1 MPLNGMKG
9 ITVKVDA
16 QLHAEVT
23 QYIQNHDMTMS
34 EFVALALQDE
44 LHPKIQEKEG
54 KNMGNV
60 KTLAFQI
67 PEELFWRIKE
77 YLQRHNMSQKDFV
90 IGLIERELK
99 QEQTECQAHVEEQ
112 AETVDSEEMKDM
124 EQASEG
130 QELQE
135 EMGKAV
141 SAESGETAGNAAVQE
156 EEKYEESQ
164 DSGAETE
171 SESEDMGLSMGM

>member
-1 MPLNGMKG
+1 MPENKMKG

-23 QYIQNHDMTMS
+23 QYIQNHGMTMS
-34 EFVALALQDE
+34 EFVALALQNE
-44 LHPKIQEKEG
+44 LHPKSQEKEG
-54 KNMGNV
+54 KNMGNM
-60 KTLAFQI
+60 KTLAFQV

-90 IGLIERELK
+90 IGLIERELE
-99 QEQTECQAHVEEQ
+99 QEQTEGQAPVEEQ
-112 AETVDSEEMKDM
+112 AEAVDS
-124 EQASEG
+124 
-130 QELQE
+130 
-135 EMGKAV
+135 
-141 SAESGETAGNAAVQE
+141 E

-164 DSGAETE
+164 DNAAEAE

>member
-1 MPLNGMKG
+1 MPENKMKG

-23 QYIQNHDMTMS
+23 QYIQNHGMTMS
-34 EFVALALQDE
+34 ELVALALQNE

-54 KNMGNV
+54 KNMGNM
-60 KTLAFQI
+60 KTLAFQV

-90 IGLIERELK
+90 IGLIERELE
-99 QEQTECQAHVEEQ
+99 QEQTEGQAPVEEQ
-112 AETVDSEEMKDM
+112 AEAVDS
-124 EQASEG
+124 
-130 QELQE
+130 
-135 EMGKAV
+135 
-141 SAESGETAGNAAVQE
+141 E

-164 DSGAETE
+164 DNAAESE

>member
-23 QYIQNHDMTMS
+23 QYIQNHGMTMS
-34 EFVALALQDE
+34 EFVALALQNE
-44 LHPKIQEKEG
+44 LHPKSQEKEG
-54 KNMGNV
+54 KNMGNM
-60 KTLAFQI
+60 KTLAFQV

-90 IGLIERELK
+90 IGLIERELE
-99 QEQTECQAHVEEQ
+99 QEQTEGQAPVEEQ
-112 AETVDSEEMKDM
+112 AEAVDS
-124 EQASEG
+124 
-130 QELQE
+130 
-135 EMGKAV
+135 
-141 SAESGETAGNAAVQE
+141 E

-164 DSGAETE
+164 DNAAESE

>member
-23 QYIQNHDMTMS
+23 QYIQNHGMTMS

-54 KNMGNV
+54 KNMGNM
-60 KTLAFQI
+60 KTLAFQV

-90 IGLIERELK
+90 IGLIERELE
-99 QEQTECQAHVEEQ
+99 QEQTEGQAPVEEQ
-112 AETVDSEEMKDM
+112 AEAVDS
-124 EQASEG
+124 
-130 QELQE
+130 
-135 EMGKAV
+135 
-141 SAESGETAGNAAVQE
+141 E

-164 DSGAETE
+164 DNAAEAE

>member
-1 MPLNGMKG
+1 MPENKMKG

-16 QLHAEVT
+16 QLHAEVA
-23 QYIQNHDMTMS
+23 QYIQNHGMTMS
-34 EFVALALQDE
+34 EFVALALQNE

-54 KNMGNV
+54 KNMGNM
-60 KTLAFQI
+60 KTLAFQV

-90 IGLIERELK
+90 IGLIERELE
-99 QEQTECQAHVEEQ
+99 QEQTEGQAPVEEQ
-112 AETVDSEEMKDM
+112 AEAVDS
-124 EQASEG
+124 
-130 QELQE
+130 
-135 EMGKAV
+135 
-141 SAESGETAGNAAVQE
+141 E

-164 DSGAETE
+164 DNAAESE

>member
-1 MPLNGMKG
+1 MKG

-23 QYIQNHDMTMS
+23 QYIQNHGMTMS

-54 KNMGNV
+54 KNMGNM
-60 KTLAFQI
+60 KTLAFQV

-90 IGLIERELK
+90 IGLIERELE
-99 QEQTECQAHVEEQ
+99 QEQTECQAPVEEQ
-112 AETVDSEEMKDM
+112 AEAVDSEKMKDM
-124 EQASEG
+124 EQELDG
-130 QELQE
+130 QESQE
-135 EMGKAV
+135 EMREAV
-141 SAESGETAGNAAVQE
+141 SVENGGTAGNATVQE

-164 DSGAETE
+164 NNGTEAE
-171 SESEDMGLSMGM
+171 SESEDMVLSMGM

>member
-1 MPLNGMKG
+1 MPENKMKG

-23 QYIQNHDMTMS
+23 QYIQNHGMTMS
-34 EFVALALQDE
+34 EFVALALQNE

-54 KNMGNV
+54 KNMGNM
-60 KTLAFQI
+60 KTLAFQV

-90 IGLIERELK
+90 IGLIERELE
-99 QEQTECQAHVEEQ
+99 QEQTEGQAPVEDQ
-112 AETVDSEEMKDM
+112 AEAVDS
-124 EQASEG
+124 
-130 QELQE
+130 
-135 EMGKAV
+135 
-141 SAESGETAGNAAVQE
+141 E

-164 DSGAETE
+164 DNAAESE

>member
-23 QYIQNHDMTMS
+23 QYIQNHGMTMS
-34 EFVALALQDE
+34 EFVALALQNE

-54 KNMGNV
+54 KNMGNM
-60 KTLAFQI
+60 KTLAFQV

-90 IGLIERELK
+90 IGLIERELE
-99 QEQTECQAHVEEQ
+99 QEQTEGQAPVEEQ
-112 AETVDSEEMKDM
+112 AEAVDS
-124 EQASEG
+124 
-130 QELQE
+130 
-135 EMGKAV
+135 
-141 SAESGETAGNAAVQE
+141 E

-164 DSGAETE
+164 DNAAESE

>member
-1 MPLNGMKG
+1 MKG

-23 QYIQNHDMTMS
+23 QYIQNHGMTMS
-34 EFVALALQDE
+34 EFVALALQNE
-44 LHPKIQEKEG
+44 LHPKSQEKEG
-54 KNMGNV
+54 KNMGNM
-60 KTLAFQI
+60 KTLAFQV

-90 IGLIERELK
+90 IGLIERELE
-99 QEQTECQAHVEEQ
+99 QEQTEGQAPVEEQ
-112 AETVDSEEMKDM
+112 AEAVDS
-124 EQASEG
+124 
-130 QELQE
+130 
-135 EMGKAV
+135 
-141 SAESGETAGNAAVQE
+141 E

-164 DSGAETE
+164 DNAAEAE

>member
-1 MPLNGMKG
+1 MPENKMKG

-23 QYIQNHDMTMS
+23 QYIQNHGMTMS
-34 EFVALALQDE
+34 EFVALALQNE

-54 KNMGNV
+54 KNMGNM
-60 KTLAFQI
+60 KTLAFQV

-90 IGLIERELK
+90 IGLIERELE
-99 QEQTECQAHVEEQ
+99 QEQTEGQAPVEEQ
-112 AETVDSEEMKDM
+112 AEAVDS
-124 EQASEG
+124 
-130 QELQE
+130 
-135 EMGKAV
+135 
-141 SAESGETAGNAAVQE
+141 E

-164 DSGAETE
+164 DNAAEVE

>member
-1 MPLNGMKG
+1 MPENKMKG

-23 QYIQNHDMTMS
+23 QYIQNHGMTMS
-34 EFVALALQDE
+34 EFVALALQNE

-54 KNMGNV
+54 KNMGNM
-60 KTLAFQI
+60 KTLAFQV

-90 IGLIERELK
+90 IGLIERELE
-99 QEQTECQAHVEEQ
+99 QEQTEGQAPVEEQ
-112 AETVDSEEMKDM
+112 AEAVDS
-124 EQASEG
+124 
-130 QELQE
+130 
-135 EMGKAV
+135 
-141 SAESGETAGNAAVQE
+141 E

-164 DSGAETE
+164 DNAAEAE

>member
-1 MPLNGMKG
+1 MKG

-23 QYIQNHDMTMS
+23 QYIQNHGMTMS
-34 EFVALALQDE
+34 EFVALALQNE

-54 KNMGNV
+54 KNMGNM
-60 KTLAFQI
+60 KTLAFQV

-90 IGLIERELK
+90 IGLIERELE
-99 QEQTECQAHVEEQ
+99 QEQTEGQAPVEEQ
-112 AETVDSEEMKDM
+112 AEAVDS
-124 EQASEG
+124 
-130 QELQE
+130 
-135 EMGKAV
+135 
-141 SAESGETAGNAAVQE
+141 E

-164 DSGAETE
+164 DNAAESE

>member
-1 MPLNGMKG
+1 MPENKMKG

-23 QYIQNHDMTMS
+23 QYIQNHGMTMS
-34 EFVALALQDE
+34 EFVALALQNE

-54 KNMGNV
+54 KNMGNM
-60 KTLAFQI
+60 KTLAFQV

-90 IGLIERELK
+90 IGLIERELE
-99 QEQTECQAHVEEQ
+99 QEQTEGQAPVEEQ
-112 AETVDSEEMKDM
+112 AEAVDS
-124 EQASEG
+124 
-130 QELQE
+130 
-135 EMGKAV
+135 
-141 SAESGETAGNAAVQE
+141 E

-164 DSGAETE
+164 DNAAE
-171 SESEDMGLSMGM
+171 SESES

>member
-23 QYIQNHDMTMS
+23 QYIQNHGMTMS

-54 KNMGNV
+54 KNMGNM
-60 KTLAFQI
+60 KTLAFQV

-90 IGLIERELK
+90 IGLIERELE
-99 QEQTECQAHVEEQ
+99 QEQTEGQAPVEEQ
-112 AETVDSEEMKDM
+112 AEAVDS
-124 EQASEG
+124 
-130 QELQE
+130 
-135 EMGKAV
+135 
-141 SAESGETAGNAAVQE
+141 E

-164 DSGAETE
+164 DNAAESE

>member
-1 MPLNGMKG
+1 MPENKMKG

-23 QYIQNHDMTMS
+23 QYIQNHGMTMS
-34 EFVALALQDE
+34 EFVALALQNE

-54 KNMGNV
+54 KNMGNM
-60 KTLAFQI
+60 KTLAFQV

-90 IGLIERELK
+90 IGLIERELE
-99 QEQTECQAHVEEQ
+99 QEQTEGQAPVEEQ
-112 AETVDSEEMKDM
+112 AEAVDS
-124 EQASEG
+124 
-130 QELQE
+130 
-135 EMGKAV
+135 
-141 SAESGETAGNAAVQE
+141 E

-164 DSGAETE
+164 DNAAESE

>member
-1 MPLNGMKG
+1 MPENKMKG

-23 QYIQNHDMTMS
+23 QYIQNHGMTMS
-34 EFVALALQDE
+34 EFVALALQNE

-54 KNMGNV
+54 KNMGNM
-60 KTLAFQI
+60 KTLAFQV

-90 IGLIERELK
+90 IGLIERELE
-99 QEQTECQAHVEEQ
+99 QEQTEGQDPVEEQ
-112 AETVDSEEMKDM
+112 AEAVDS
-124 EQASEG
+124 
-130 QELQE
+130 
-135 EMGKAV
+135 
-141 SAESGETAGNAAVQE
+141 E

-164 DSGAETE
+164 DNAAESE

>member
-1 MPLNGMKG
+1 MPENKMKG

-23 QYIQNHDMTMS
+23 QYIQNHGMTMS
-34 EFVALALQDE
+34 EFVALALQNE

-54 KNMGNV
+54 KNMGNM
-60 KTLAFQI
+60 KTLAFQV

-112 AETVDSEEMKDM
+112 AEAVDS
-124 EQASEG
+124 
-130 QELQE
+130 
-135 EMGKAV
+135 
-141 SAESGETAGNAAVQE
+141 E

-164 DSGAETE
+164 DNAAESE

>member
-54 KNMGNV
+54 KNMGNM
-60 KTLAFQI
+60 KTLAFQV

-90 IGLIERELK
+90 IGLIERELE
-99 QEQTECQAHVEEQ
+99 QEQTEGQAPVEEQ
-112 AETVDSEEMKDM
+112 AEAVDS
-124 EQASEG
+124 
-130 QELQE
+130 
-135 EMGKAV
+135 
-141 SAESGETAGNAAVQE
+141 E

-164 DSGAETE
+164 DNAAEAE